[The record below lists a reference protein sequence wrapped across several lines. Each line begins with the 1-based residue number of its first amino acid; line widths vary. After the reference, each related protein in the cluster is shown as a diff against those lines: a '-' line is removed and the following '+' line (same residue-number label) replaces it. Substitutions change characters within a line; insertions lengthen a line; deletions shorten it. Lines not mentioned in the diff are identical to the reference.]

1 VEFLSEYGLFLLKA
15 ITIVAAIGAIV
26 GIIVSASSRQKTA
39 ANGSIKVEKV
49 NERYDEIQ
57 ESLKRAIYDEERFK
71 KEEKAKQK
79 KKKQQKKR
87 DKALAK
93 KSKDKQSKDNELDE
107 SKAKRVFLVDFDG
120 DMKASAVDQLREIV
134 SAILFTAT
142 PQDEVVVRLE
152 SAGGMVHSYGLASS
166 QLDRL
171 KQKDIPLT
179 VCVDKVAASGGYMMA
194 CVANKIC
201 AAPFA
206 IIGSIGVVAQLP
218 NFHKLLK
225 KNDIDFE
232 LLTAG
237 EYKRTLTMFGEN
249 TEKGREKF
257 VEDLELTHGLFKDYV
272 KQQRPVVDIEAVAT
286 GEIWFGIKAKEQAL
300 VDELITSDDYVTH
313 LAQDNP
319 IFEVSYTTKKS
330 LPERLG
336 IGVQHAF
343 ENALTNIANQLQAS
357 RFYR

>member
-1 VEFLSEYGLFLLKA
+1 MAFLSEYGLFLLKA

-26 GIIVSASSRQKTA
+26 GIVVSAGSRQKGA
-39 ANGSIKVEKV
+39 AAGTIKVEKI
-49 NERYDEIQ
+49 NDRFDEMQ
-57 ESLKRAIYDEERFK
+57 DTLKKAIYDEERFK
-71 KEEKAKQK
+71 KEEKEKQK
-79 KKKQQKKR
+79 AKKAQKKDEKKR
-87 DKALAK
+87 EKQLAK
-93 KSKDKQSKDNELDE
+93 APENSEQPDKDE
-107 SKAKRVFLVDFDG
+107 KRIFLVDFDG
-120 DMKASAVDQLREIV
+120 DMKASAVDQLREVI

-142 PQDEVVVRLE
+142 PKDEVVVRLE

-171 KQKDIPLT
+171 RQRDIPLT

-218 NFHKLLK
+218 NFHRLLK

-237 EYKRTLTMFGEN
+237 EYKRTLTMLGEN

-257 VEDLELTHGLFKDYV
+257 VEDLQLTHDLFKEYV
-272 KQQRPVVDIEAVAT
+272 KRQRPVVDIESVAT
-286 GEIWFGIKAKEQAL
+286 GEIWFGIRAKDQSL
-300 VDELITSDDYVTH
+300 IDELTTSDDYITG
-313 LAQDNP
+313 LAQDND
-319 IFEVSYTTKKS
+319 IFEVSYTIKKS

-336 IGVQHAF
+336 VGIQSAIESSVDRLSSH
-343 ENALTNIANQLQAS
+343 LQAS
-357 RFYR
+357 RFLR